1 MGKIDYQ
8 MFLKRK
14 AEVKDVEVTTNYK
27 FEKFEEEIKK
37 FLIPTGL
44 SNSSLAEQLREKIL
58 KVG

>member
-14 AEVKDVEVTTNYK
+14 AEVKDVEVTTNYE
-27 FEKFEEEIKK
+27 FEKFEDEIKK
-37 FLIPTGL
+37 FLTPTGL